1 MCIFSG
7 ESRRLKK
14 EAVPSVF
21 VFSPEISQSVK
32 QRRERRK
39 RKLEAAEEL
48 DMSNCIGNEVE
59 IVSEDSVPSLIT
71 VDEIQDRR
79 DAEIQ
84 CNLLSP
90 KTCRYSIDNFKE
102 NPKAISYYTGFD
114 DFEHYMLFF
123 YHIRTFSVPA
133 KVSMHFIAP

>member
-7 ESRRLKK
+7 ERRRLKK
-14 EAVPSVF
+14 EAVSSVL

-39 RKLEAAEEL
+39 IKLEAAEEL

-79 DAEIQ
+79 DAVIQ

-90 KTCRYSIDNFKE
+90 KTCR
-102 NPKAISYYTGFD
+102 
-114 DFEHYMLFF
+114 
-123 YHIRTFSVPA
+123 
-133 KVSMHFIAP
+133 